1 MGYSNLSRTKMNS
14 SDKVEGQLKSDLQ
27 AAVAGNPKVID
38 YADLIVEYLHQLGV
52 EYVFGVPGG
61 AIEPLYNAL
70 ARSARRGGPKA
81 VVARHECG
89 AAFMA
94 DGYYRE
100 TGKLG
105 VVCST
110 TGPGA
115 TNLITGVA
123 SASVDK
129 SPMLVI
135 TAQTALPKFGKKPLQ
150 DSSETAIDTVGILS
164 NCTKFNSLIS
174 HPAQLESKL
183 ISALMESTQSP
194 SGPVHISIPSDV
206 LRSPFP
212 HDNPNVHVNYLMKK
226 SSLVDRLAVDQLVEE
241 VIAADNIVLFIG
253 HGCGRAYQQIQKLA
267 ESINAPFVTG
277 PMGKSWVD
285 ERHPL
290 YRGVYGY
297 AGHQSARDLFKNP
310 EIELVLAIGTSIT
323 EMGLGNLAKDVLN
336 KLIHIDETVES
347 FSRSPMAKL
356 HVCGHLDAIFN
367 RLLNT
372 VNTQSWQRTWQG
384 IEFECNVNA
393 VGGYIELLEPEKCHS
408 NASPIKPQKLMA
420 YLSRKLPVNSR
431 VFIDTGNIW
440 AWATHYLSHSSNQ
453 GLYRVSMEFG
463 SMAWAIGAV
472 IGSAFGSP
480 KEPHVCMSG
489 DGAWLMSSHEIG
501 VAVQHKLPIL
511 FIVLNDCAYGM
522 IRFGQQLSDAESIGW
537 QLNEV
542 DFAALARA
550 QGANGI
556 IIEKPEEL
564 HKVDFDAIFKAD
576 KPTLIDVRID
586 PNEVPPM
593 MSRVKSLAED
603 AEQANGY
610 R

>member
-1 MGYSNLSRTKMNS
+1 MKPIKNVEVNVNTQSHNTHQEDIKLNLNVT
-14 SDKVEGQLKSDLQ
+14 
-27 AAVAGNPKVID
+27 D

-61 AIEPLYNAL
+61 AIEPFYNAL

-81 VVARHECG
+81 VIARHECG

-100 TGKLG
+100 TGRLG

-150 DSSETAIDTVGILS
+150 DSSETAIDTVAILR

-183 ISALMESTQSP
+183 ISALMETTQSP
-194 SGPVHISIPSDV
+194 RGPAHISIPSDV
-206 LRSPFP
+206 LRSSYP
-212 HDNPNVHVNYLMKK
+212 HENPNVHVNYLMNR
-226 SSLVDRLAVDQLVEE
+226 SSLVDKLAVEQLIEE
-241 VIAADNIVLFIG
+241 VISSDNIVLFIG
-253 HGCGRAYQQIQKLA
+253 HGCGRAYPQIQKLA

-297 AGHQSARDLFKNP
+297 AGHKSARELFKNP

-323 EMGLGNLAKDVLN
+323 EMGLGNLANDVLN

-356 HVCGHLDAIFN
+356 HVCGHLDIIFN
-367 RLLNT
+367 RLLNAIDAK
-372 VNTQSWQRTWQG
+372 SWQRTWCG
-384 IEFECNVNA
+384 IEFECHLNA
-393 VGGYIELLEPEKCHS
+393 VGGYIDLLEPEKCHS
-408 NASPIKPQKLMA
+408 NESPIKPQKLMS
-420 YLSRKLPVNSR
+420 YLSRKLPVSTR

-440 AWATHYLSHSSNQ
+440 AWATHYLSHSSNA

-472 IGSAFGSP
+472 IGSAFASP
-480 KEPHVCMSG
+480 KKPHVCISG

-501 VAVQHKLPIL
+501 VAVQQNLPIL
-511 FIVLNDCAYGM
+511 FIVLNDSAYGM
-522 IRFGQQLSDAESIGW
+522 IRFGQQLSEAESIGW
-537 QLNEV
+537 ELNEV
-542 DFAALARA
+542 DFAALAKA
-550 QGANGI
+550 QGAEGH
-556 IIEKPEEL
+556 IIEKVEEL
-564 HKVDFDAIFKAD
+564 HKIDFDAIFKANV
-576 KPTLIDVRID
+576 PTLLDVRID

-593 MSRVKSLAED
+593 MSRIKNLAED
-603 AEQANGY
+603 AEQVNAY
-610 R
+610 E

>member
-1 MGYSNLSRTKMNS
+1 MVISDNNS
-14 SDKVEGQLKSDLQ
+14 DRQSDIV
-27 AAVAGNPKVID
+27 D
-38 YADLIVEYLHQLGV
+38 YADLILEYLHQLGV

-94 DGYYRE
+94 DGYFRE

-150 DSSETAIDTVGILS
+150 DSSETAIDTVAILR
-164 NCTKFNSLIS
+164 NCTKYNTLVS
-174 HPAQLESKL
+174 HPEQLEAKL
-183 ISALMESTQSP
+183 ISALMEAVQSP
-194 SGPVHISIPSDV
+194 RGPVHISIPSDI
-206 LRSPFP
+206 LRCPYP
-212 HDNPNVHVNYLMKK
+212 HENPNVHVNYLMQRA
-226 SSLVDRLAVDQLVEE
+226 SLEDKPAVQQLIEE
-241 VIAADNIVLFIG
+241 VTTSDNIVLFIG
-253 HGCGRAYQQIQKLA
+253 HGCGRAYEQIEKFA
-267 ESINAPFVTG
+267 EAVNAPFVTG
-277 PMGKSWVD
+277 PMGKSWVN

-297 AGHQSARDLFKNP
+297 AGHQSAKDLFKNP
-310 EIELVLAIGTSIT
+310 KIELVLAIGTSIT

-336 KLIHIDETVES
+336 KLIHIDETVEN
-347 FSRSPMAKL
+347 FSRSPMARL

-367 RLLNT
+367 RLLNK
-372 VNTQSWQRTWQG
+372 VSAHSWSRTWQG
-384 IEFECNVNA
+384 IEFECNLNV
-393 VGGYIELLEPEKCHS
+393 VGGFIDLIEPEKCKS
-408 NASPIKPQKLMA
+408 NKTPIKPQKLMA
-420 YLSRKLPVNSR
+420 YLSRKLPVESR

-440 AWATHYLSHSSNQ
+440 AWATHYLSHSSNK
-453 GLYRVSMEFG
+453 GLYRVSMGFG
-463 SMAWAIGAV
+463 SMAWGIGAV
-472 IGSAFGSP
+472 IGSAFGAP
-480 KEPHVCMSG
+480 EEPHVCISG

-501 VAVQHKLPIL
+501 VAVQHGLPIL
-511 FIVLNDCAYGM
+511 FIVLNDSAYGM
-522 IRFGQQLSDAESIGW
+522 IRFGQQLSEAESIGW
-537 QLNEV
+537 ELNKV
-542 DFAALARA
+542 DFAALAKA
-550 QGANGI
+550 QGAHGI
-556 IIEKPEEL
+556 VIESPEDL
-564 HKVDFDAIFKAD
+564 HKLDIVAIFNAD
-576 KPTLIDVRID
+576 KPTLLDVRID

-593 MSRVKSLAED
+593 MARIKNLAGNDTIGES
-603 AEQANGY
+603 NGY
-610 R
+610 SA